1 MFQKSSN
8 KFLKIAVVLVIIFF
22 ILIGIII
29 GVEKYKFWKGTKNV
43 EKLAENLEKMKQLDY
58 ELAMADT
65 YGGKT
70 PQETLDMFISAVEK
84 GNYELA
90 SKYFVIAKQEEW
102 KKMLKKAE
110 NIDEFLK
117 EVKQVKE
124 NINTGKYSEQED
136 WFRVDK
142 PVVIE
147 FMRYPN
153 GVWKIIEI

>member
-1 MFQKSSN
+1 MFSKTFN
-8 KFLKIAVVLVIIFF
+8 RPLKIAIILLAVFLFLVLLVFVVEKIDF
-22 ILIGIII
+22 LIGKKK
-29 GVEKYKFWKGTKNV
+29 V
-43 EKLAENLEKMKQLDY
+43 ENLAKTLEKIKEVDY
-58 ELAMADT
+58 NLAMKDT

-70 PQETLDMFISAVEK
+70 PKETLEMFIKAVEK
-84 GNYELA
+84 GDYELA
-90 SKYFVIAKQEEW
+90 SKYFVIAKQEKW